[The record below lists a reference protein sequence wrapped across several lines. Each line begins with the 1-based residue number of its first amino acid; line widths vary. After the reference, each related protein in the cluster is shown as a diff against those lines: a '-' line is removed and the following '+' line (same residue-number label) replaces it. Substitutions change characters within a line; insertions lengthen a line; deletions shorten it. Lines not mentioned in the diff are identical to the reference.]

1 MMFKIFNQKKIEIK
15 AILNRKNFKIIII
28 YRAVRE
34 MIVVKICTIYLCR
47 WF

>member
-28 YRAVRE
+28 E
-34 MIVVKICTIYLCR
+34 L
-47 WF
+47 